1 MTTDTAVRD
10 IPATVRAL
18 RDTQQVVDAVYRFG
32 AGQDLRDPALFL
44 SAFAPDAVLDFTQP
58 ARRFGADVP
67 VMHGRDAIA
76 TILTTLESL
85 ATTHTVTNPRV
96 VLDGDRARL
105 WALVEAQHVLR
116 QERTRHL
123 LLKNTYDVDLVHR
136 DDRWVI
142 ASLTIRNV
150 WSDGDGSVLFGRAP
164 ARR

>member
-58 ARRFGADVP
+58 ARRFGADVR
-67 VMHGRDAIA
+67 VMRGRDAIA
-76 TILTTLESL
+76 TILTTLEPL

-96 VLDGDRARL
+96 VLDGDRAPPVG
-105 WALVEAQHVLR
+105 A
-116 QERTRHL
+116 
-123 LLKNTYDVDLVHR
+123 
-136 DDRWVI
+136 
-142 ASLTIRNV
+142 
-150 WSDGDGSVLFGRAP
+150 GRGAARPPAGTHPAP
-164 ARR
+164 AAQEHLRRRPRPPGRPLGHRLPDHPQRVVRR